1 MKREV
6 EMNEELLAAVRRVL
20 GTTTLE
26 DTIEEAF
33 REVLR
38 IEARREEVHAL
49 SRMQG
54 MDLADPK
61 IMTDAWRS

>member
-1 MKREV
+1 MRHDV
-6 EMNEELLAAVRRVL
+6 EIDEELLKDVQRVL
-20 GTTTLE
+20 GTTTLAG
-26 DTIEEAF
+26 TIEEAF

-54 MDLADPK
+54 MDLGNTEVMAG
-61 IMTDAWRS
+61 AWRS